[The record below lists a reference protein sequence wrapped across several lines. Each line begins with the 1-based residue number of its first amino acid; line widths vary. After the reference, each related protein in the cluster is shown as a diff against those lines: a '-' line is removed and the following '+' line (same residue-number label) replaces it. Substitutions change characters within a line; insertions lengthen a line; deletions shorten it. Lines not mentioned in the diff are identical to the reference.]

1 MTDPCQIIA
10 NSLTTVG
17 PHEIMRFLSEYFS
30 REKVDR
36 VVVGYP
42 KQLDNTDSENMKYIK
57 PFLSGF
63 RKRFPDMP
71 VEMYDERFSSVL
83 AHKALIDGGAKKKQR
98 QNKAIVDAI
107 SATIIAAHAFTPAA
121 ISTAQTAPPVHM
133 EPSTVRSAKSSTL

>member
-1 MTDPCQIIA
+1 
-10 NSLTTVG
+10 
-17 PHEIMRFLSEYFS
+17 MRFLSEYFS

-36 VVVGYP
+36 IVVGYP

-83 AHKALIDGGAKKKQR
+83 AHKALIDGGDKKKQR

-107 SATIIAAHAFTPAA
+107 SATIILQ
-121 ISTAQTAPPVHM
+121 SYM
-133 EPSTVRSAKSSTL
+133 EFRRNQSHGTQIFDSL